1 MPTYYSPPPPTR
13 SSAPFASRSNS
24 FSHSAQ
30 TRRGSNTTA
39 ATTSNRTNP
48 SALEPDK
55 HERPAAGGYEM
66 KFPYLFLGSIA
77 AASLLAHK
85 YWPKGFPHGE
95 KEDWELSDLA
105 LRAKHRRLAEK
116 AEKAEKAARQV
127 ARECLRRR
135 ERRGGGGGWCER
147 DCNAYDGAAEGLRGR
162 CRGCGRGRGRCY
174 ACADEAYGHVDD
186 APDWERSRDRW
197 GSLTWRAS
205 GENPERDRDRAC
217 STCGYSVFSSRRA
230 SSRDRA
236 DHFMTTAAYRPSVP
250 ERYLL
255 EQSSSTAGVPHPGL
269 RYYLKRSSSI
279 TGLNPGSKVLS
290 STQQSH
296 YDDSRPGEVYVYRD
310 RPTRWR
316 RASFDMSRDGRHV
329 GGYSWDY

>member
-1 MPTYYSPPPPTR
+1 MPTYYNPPAPTR
-13 SSAPFASRSNS
+13 SSAPVASRSIS
-24 FSHSAQ
+24 FSQ

-39 ATTSNRTNP
+39 ATTSNRSNP
-48 SALEPDK
+48 SALEPDR
-55 HERPAAGGYEM
+55 HDRPAAGGYEK

-105 LRAKHRRLAEK
+105 LRAKHRRLVEK
-116 AEKAEKAARQV
+116 AEKTEKAARQV

-135 ERRGGGGGWCER
+135 ERRGGGGWCER
-147 DCNAYDGAAEGLRGR
+147 DCNACDDAAEGLRGR
-162 CRGCGRGRGRCY
+162 CRGYERGRGKCY
-174 ACADEAYGHVDD
+174 ACADETYGHVDD
-186 APDWERSRDRW
+186 ALSWERPRDRW
-197 GSLTWRAS
+197 GSSTWSAR
-205 GENPERDRDRAC
+205 GENRDRDRDRDRAC
-217 STCGYSVFSSRRA
+217 STCGYSVFSSRPA
-230 SSRDRA
+230 SSRDLA
-236 DHFMTTAAYRPSVP
+236 DLSMATAAYRPSVP

-255 EQSSSTAGVPHPGL
+255 EQSSSTAGVSHPGL

-279 TGLNPGSKVLS
+279 TSSNTGSRVLS

-296 YDDSRPGEVYVYRD
+296 CDDSRPGEVYVYRD

-316 RASFDMSRDGRHV
+316 RASSDMSRDGRHV